1 MINGDTDKAQIKAK
15 RILIDSYAAIIEEFF
30 QLRVDN
36 WMETIGKDIFNIN
49 HYYLRFEFAKGRGQI
64 HAHIL
69 AITTNFNIMAQFY
82 TEYACDDNEG
92 IHIW

>member
-1 MINGDTDKAQIKAK
+1 MTFSCAEYWWPDLQSLLYQRCKGTEQKYLAETMINGDTDKARIKAK

-49 HYYLRFEFAKGRGQI
+49 HYYLRF
-64 HAHIL
+64 
-69 AITTNFNIMAQFY
+69 
-82 TEYACDDNEG
+82 
-92 IHIW
+92 